1 MLRDD
6 LLGFCFFGPKVDVS
20 KHNTPW
26 PRSQGP
32 GGHQWLW
39 KHRFSPPC
47 LSFPLWK
54 CRIFGVFFNF
64 KKNCSFFGMGEHGGV
79 ESSWLG
85 GTGRVQQG
93 TALGLSRWQTSS
105 LPCFSS
111 SPCICCMFNYA
122 SFPVLI
128 RDLQTALKISSFR
141 AYFVLVK
148 FLSRLKEEDNGIK
161 SYADA
166 RERETGKSHRLSTHP
181 GRAKTPPLA

>member
-64 KKNCSFFGMGEHGGV
+64 KKIAHFLGWVNMGEWKAAGWVAQAGYSKVWLWGSAGGKRPPCPV
-79 ESSWLG
+79 LAAHHVFAVCLIMHRFLFSLETFKQPWKYPHS
-85 GTGRVQQG
+85 
-93 TALGLSRWQTSS
+93 GLILSS
-105 LPCFSS
+105 LNF
-111 SPCICCMFNYA
+111 Y
-122 SFPVLI
+122 L
-128 RDLQTALKISSFR
+128 
-141 AYFVLVK
+141 
-148 FLSRLKEEDNGIK
+148 G
-161 SYADA
+161 
-166 RERETGKSHRLSTHP
+166 
-181 GRAKTPPLA
+181 